1 MRRFGSFAVMVASIA
16 AVLATTACGAGQ
28 PARPTTNQGA
38 SDASSSAEVVV
49 PDVLAAVEK
58 HRFTP
63 KYTDDPD
70 ATALMLQAYVEGFLE
85 MAGLEPDVQLQS
97 ISIPD
102 SQEPAAGTV
111 VPRGSVVH
119 VRIGFGD

>member
-1 MRRFGSFAVMVASIA
+1 MRRRVLFAVMVASIA
-16 AVLATTACGAGQ
+16 VVLATTACGAGQ
-28 PARPTTNQGA
+28 PVRRTAPQGA
-38 SDASSSAEVVV
+38 SDASSSGEVVV
-49 PDVLAAVEK
+49 PDVISAVEK

-63 KYTDDPD
+63 KYTDDPE
-70 ATALMLQAYVEGFLE
+70 ATPLMLHAYVEGFLE

-97 ISIPD
+97 ISIPN
-102 SQEPAAGTV
+102 SQEPAAGTI